1 MCMMFYRRDTHVAEI
16 QMGTPAGTVA
26 DACAMSNFDINKLS
40 YITLL
45 GTELIFFLFIK
56 IILGCPETYLINQS
70 ICLLWFDGVSVKISS
85 DRK

>member
-1 MCMMFYRRDTHVAEI
+1 MAEI

-45 GTELIFFLFIK
+45 GMTFYSVLKNLIK
-56 IILGCPETYLINQS
+56 QS
-70 ICLLWFDGVSVKISS
+70 ICTFVTV
-85 DRK
+85 R